1 MRTFS
6 KAALMATALLAG
18 APALAQV
25 WSSGPVSN
33 QTIPGQPMVW
43 SPGPVSNQPIPGQPQ
58 VWSPGPV
65 SNQPIPGA
73 PMVSAYPPYY
83 NQPPAIAPPDPGF
96 YAGPG
101 ANAPRNA
108 YRGSAG
114 GRWYGGTQAPG
125 GWGAYRRP
133 SRGWTLPGYWMGSGF
148 RIPNYH
154 SYGLMAPPAG
164 YFWVRYYDDAVLV
177 DGRGRVSDW
186 SNGIAWGDA
195 DAWAGDGYAGAWS
208 NSQSYSNVTVGG
220 RGIQPVDP
228 DRYYYGQQYPGG
240 YASPAALPPAMQ
252 FQGYPAC
259 ANPCAG
265 YGGYGY
271 GSGSYYGAGASYGGG
286 YYYGA
291 PTVTTIVI
299 QSAPVVTTTTTVI
312 EEQVYEEEV
321 VSTSYVIAAPTKRR
335 LRKTV
340 PRSYRKGKPRCRC

>member
-1 MRTFS
+1 
-6 KAALMATALLAG
+6 
-18 APALAQV
+18 
-25 WSSGPVSN
+25 
-33 QTIPGQPMVW
+33 MVW
-43 SPGPVSNQPIPGQPQ
+43 SPGPVSNQPIPGSRSL
-58 VWSPGPV
+58 VSRPV

-83 NQPPAIAPPDPGF
+83 NQPPAIAAPDPGF

-101 ANAPRNA
+101 RQCAAECISGQR
-108 YRGSAG
+108 RGALVWRHAGAGRLGRLSPSVARLDAAGLLDGDRASAFP
-114 GRWYGGTQAPG
+114 TI
-125 GWGAYRRP
+125 
-133 SRGWTLPGYWMGSGF
+133 T
-148 RIPNYH
+148 

-208 NSQSYSNVTVGG
+208 NSAELFERHRRRPRHPAGQIPTAIITVSNTGG
-220 RGIQPVDP
+220 GMHRRRLCRRRCNSRAI
-228 DRYYYGQQYPGG
+228 R
-240 YASPAALPPAMQ
+240 PAPIRARAMAATAM
-252 FQGYPAC
+252 GA
-259 ANPCAG
+259 
-265 YGGYGY
+265 
-271 GSGSYYGAGASYGGG
+271 GSYYGAGASYGGG

-321 VSTSYVIAAPTKRR
+321 VSTSYVIAAPTKRL

-340 PRSYRKGKPRCRC
+340 PRTYRKGKPRCRC